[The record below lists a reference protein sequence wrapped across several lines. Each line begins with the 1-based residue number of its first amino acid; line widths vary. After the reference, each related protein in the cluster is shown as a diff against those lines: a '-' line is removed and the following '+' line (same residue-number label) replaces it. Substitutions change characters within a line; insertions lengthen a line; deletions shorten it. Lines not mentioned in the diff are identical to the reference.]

1 MVYLSATIIHV
12 GNKMI
17 NNVFEPKSRR
27 VVGMVTYILYVN
39 KKQ

>member
-27 VVGMVTYILYVN
+27 VVSIVAYILYLDN
-39 KKQ
+39 KQ